1 MKRRLFLL
9 SAVLVLALALSAC
22 GAKGTM
28 NAEPNEETGGVNV
41 VCERAGDGTAVNGYV
56 TIEEGQCLVLSPNL
70 EKGSIQV
77 RAILMEREATTEDLG
92 TADEAALDETVDG
105 QVMTTYDLEP
115 GEYMLAFISKDNP
128 TGTMIAMPYSIQE
141 MQEQNDKLEEAMVEA
156 VGPLA
161 ETAEQ

>member
-1 MKRRLFLL
+1 MKRRLYIL
-9 SAVLVLALALSAC
+9 SAVLVLALALTAC

-28 NAEPNEETGGVNV
+28 SAEPNEEIGGVNI
-41 VCERAGDGTAVNGYV
+41 VCENAGDGTAVNGYV
-56 TIEEGQCLVLSPNL
+56 TIEEGDCLVLSPML

-105 QVMTTYDLEP
+105 KVMTTYDLEP

-141 MQEQNDKLEEAMVEA
+141 MQAQNDQLEQA
-156 VGPLA
+156 LA
-161 ETAEQ
+161 ALLGQ